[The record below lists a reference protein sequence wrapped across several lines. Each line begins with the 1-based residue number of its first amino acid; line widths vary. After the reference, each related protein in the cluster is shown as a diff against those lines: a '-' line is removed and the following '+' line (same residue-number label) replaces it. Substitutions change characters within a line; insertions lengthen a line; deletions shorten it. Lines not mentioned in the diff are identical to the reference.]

1 MINVLKKKLKTTIK
15 FLTFFSA
22 GIFLFWLVYKD
33 QNVSE
38 LWDALKKVDYFW
50 IWISI
55 ILGLF
60 SHFVR
65 ALRWNMLAKTI
76 DYNPKTI
83 NSFFYVMV
91 AYLANLAL
99 PRMGEVTRS
108 VFINRYEK
116 MPITKAFGTIVLE
129 RIIDVF
135 MLLLFT
141 LIVLLTQIHVPL
153 DFINNHPEIAEK
165 FSGLDVSKVISFTAI
180 IIVGFVLVF
189 FVFKKRI
196 KKSKVYNKLMDLI
209 RNFFQGLK
217 TIKTVN
223 NKTLFILYT
232 LIIWGFYFF
241 MMYVCFFS
249 IPETSHFTILAG
261 LTTFVMG
268 SYAMVAPV
276 QGGIG
281 AWHFMVIATLISYGI
296 DSSTAKV
303 FALVCHGSMTAMLIV
318 VGFIS
323 LIALPL
329 VNKNNK

>member
-1 MINVLKKKLKTTIK
+1 MKKKLKTALK
-15 FLTFFSA
+15 FLAFFSA
-22 GIFLFWLVYKD
+22 GFFLFWLVYKD
-33 QNVSE
+33 QDADE
-38 LWDALKKVDYFW
+38 LWSALKKVNYFW
-50 IWISI
+50 ILISI
-55 ILGLF
+55 ILGVF

-65 ALRWNMLAKTI
+65 ALRWNMLAKSI

-83 NSFFYVMV
+83 NSFFYVMI

-108 VFINRYEK
+108 VIINRYEK

-141 LIVLLTQIHVPL
+141 LVVLFTQIHIPL
-153 DFINNHPEIAEK
+153 DFIHNHPEIAEK
-165 FSGLDVSKVISFTAI
+165 FSDFNLVKTLVIFAILICGFILIFT
-180 IIVGFVLVF
+180 VF
-189 FVFKKRI
+189 NKRI
-196 KKSKVYNKLMDLI
+196 KNSLLYKKLIDLI
-209 RNFFQGLK
+209 KNFFQGLK
-217 TIKTVN
+217 TIRAVK
-223 NKTLFILYT
+223 NKPLFVLYT
-232 LIIWGFYFF
+232 FIIWVFYFL

-249 IPETSHFTILAG
+249 IPEISHFSILAG
-261 LTTFVMG
+261 LTAFVMG

-281 AWHFMVIATLISYGI
+281 AWHFMVIAALMSYGV
-296 DSSTAKV
+296 DGNTAKV